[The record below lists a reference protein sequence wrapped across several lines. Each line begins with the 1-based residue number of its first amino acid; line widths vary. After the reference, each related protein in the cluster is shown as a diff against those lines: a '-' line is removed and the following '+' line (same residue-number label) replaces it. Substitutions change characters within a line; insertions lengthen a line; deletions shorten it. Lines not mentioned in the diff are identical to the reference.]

1 MFVIIIII
9 ILLLLFFFRVGR
21 EYIMGKK
28 KMSNYNVEIGFRN
41 KCCARGAERELYIV
55 FYMEG

>member
-1 MFVIIIII
+1 
-9 ILLLLFFFRVGR
+9 
-21 EYIMGKK
+21 MGKK